1 MELLLQLLA
10 GADGQ
15 LVAGKVG
22 QLLEA
27 GVGEVLGEVLWA
39 PLVGREKF
47 LG

>member
-10 GADGQ
+10 GADRQ

-27 GVGEVLGEVLWA
+27 GVGEVLGEVLRA
-39 PLVGREKF
+39 ALVGRE
-47 LG
+47 